1 MTTLC
6 PPEDLFYCRPEQREG
21 PRFCH
26 CLSSRTS
33 AAIAEHPRRGRT
45 SILTLF
51 VIPNERSDR
60 GASPKGA
67 RDLPLVRTPSSPRSF
82 GHTPG
87 LRMTTLCPPEDLFFC
102 RPEQRD
108 REASPKGKDL
118 DFALA
123 CRPERT
129 ERSRSIPEGG
139 EGSAFGSNALKPEI
153 LRTYPRPQDDNPL
166 SSRGLVFLSS

>member
-1 MTTLC
+1 M
-6 PPEDLFYCRPEQREG
+6 
-21 PRFCH
+21 
-26 CLSSRTS
+26 
-33 AAIAEHPRRGRT
+33 
-45 SILTLF
+45 TLF

-118 DFALA
+118 DFAFA

-129 ERSRSIPEGG
+129 KRGG
-139 EGSAFGSNALKPEI
+139 TSFLVPDCLRGEI
-153 LRTYPRPQDDNPL
+153 PRPRNWPRDDTTL
-166 SSRGLVFLSS
+166 SSRASSSCLSSRMSGAIAEHPRRGRGICLWFETPLRPRFPRLRRSG